1 MEKIKK
7 FLEIG
12 SGYGSGSGSGYGSG
26 SGDGDGSGYG
36 SGDGSGY
43 GYGSGSGYGSG
54 YGDGDG
60 SGYGSGSGS
69 GYGSGY
75 GDGIKT
81 YNGKT
86 VYKID
91 GIATIITRII
101 DNMAKGFT
109 LNDDLTLEHCYV
121 AKEHNFFA
129 HGKTPR
135 EAIEAV
141 REKFFAN
148 MDTDT
153 AIEMFLKIFTP
164 GKKYSAKEFYD
175 WHNRLTGSC
184 EFGRNKFIREHNID
198 LENGKYTVK
207 EFIEITKTAFG
218 GDIITQLEEYYE

>member
-43 GYGSGSGYGSG
+43 GY
-54 YGDGDG
+54 
-60 SGYGSGSGS
+60 GSGS

>member
-60 SGYGSGSGS
+60 SGYGYGSGS